1 MQSEKLLH
9 TKSYATL
16 FHLYKVLEES
26 KLTYD
31 EKSKTFNLW
40 GSETELTEVGR
51 DLGSDGLSLHKCLD
65 YTNICTC
72 QNILNSAVMICA
84 FHCL

>member
-1 MQSEKLLH
+1 MMKKVRLLTSEGQKQ
-9 TKSYATL
+9 
-16 FHLYKVLEES
+16 
-26 KLTYD
+26 
-31 EKSKTFNLW
+31 NW
-40 GSETELTEVGR
+40 QTEVGR